1 MSDRLSNSAFDS
13 EFSSEFSGEFS
24 GEPTVGSHFP
34 PRVIGLTGGV
44 AMGKTTVSDY
54 LANVYHLPVLDADLY
69 ARDAV
74 EPGSKLLPELVE
86 RYGSGVLTPQG
97 RLDRMRVGEIIF
109 NRQPERLWIEQ
120 QIHPYVRDRLT
131 TELKKLG
138 QQGCA
143 TCVLAIP
150 LLFEARMTDLTS
162 EIWVVACPLDQQV
175 ERLMQR
181 EIEGSV
187 RQHLSS
193 TQVQAR
199 INSQMP
205 IDQKI
210 KLADVVL
217 DNSST
222 LEALLLQVDTALN
235 PTPASP
241 SAGSSQL

>member
-1 MSDRLSNSAFDS
+1 MSDRIPNSAS
-13 EFSSEFSGEFS
+13 S
-24 GEPTVGSHFP
+24 GEPSGEPIGGSYVP

-44 AMGKTTVSDY
+44 GMGKTTVSDY
-54 LANVYHLPVLDADLY
+54 LANVHHLPVLDADLY
-69 ARDAV
+69 AREAV
-74 EPGSKLLPELVE
+74 EPGSKLLPEIVE
-86 RYGSGVLTPQG
+86 RYGSSVLTPQG

-120 QIHPYVRDRLT
+120 QIHPYVRDRMT
-131 TELKKLG
+131 TELKRLG
-138 QQGCA
+138 KQGCS

-150 LLFEARMTDLTS
+150 LLFEARMTDLTT
-162 EIWVVACPLDQQV
+162 EIWVVVCPLDQQV

-181 EIEGSV
+181 EIESTV
-187 RQHLSS
+187 REHLSFN
-193 TQVQAR
+193 QVQAR

-235 PTPASP
+235 STPASP
-241 SAGSSQL
+241 FTVSSQL

>member
-1 MSDRLSNSAFDS
+1 MSDRISNSA
-13 EFSSEFSGEFS
+13 SSGEFSGEFS
-24 GEPTVGSHFP
+24 GEPVVGSCFP
-34 PRVIGLTGGV
+34 SRVIGLTGGV

-54 LANVYHLPVLDADLY
+54 LANVHHLPVLDADLY
-69 ARDAV
+69 AREAV
-74 EPGSKLLPELVE
+74 EPGSKLLPEIVE

-97 RLDRMRVGEIIF
+97 RLDRMRMGEIIF

-120 QIHPYVRDRLT
+120 QIHPYVRDRMT
-131 TELKKLG
+131 TELKRLG
-138 QQGCA
+138 KQGCS

-162 EIWVVACPLDQQV
+162 EIWVVACPLHQQI

-187 RQHLSS
+187 REHLSS

-199 INSQMP
+199 IKSQMP
-205 IDQKI
+205 IEQKI
-210 KLADVVL
+210 NLADVVL

-222 LEALLLQVDTALN
+222 LEALLIQVDAALN
-235 PTPASP
+235 PTLASP
-241 SAGSSQL
+241 SAVSSQL